1 MQRHRHAAL
10 LALLLAAAAC
20 AAGGQDLAALDAV
33 CPHFPYVLTFRE
45 TASGCEHRIEV
56 PFVWRAD
63 AFEPETLTAN
73 VMPPGAKLQVIAA
86 AASSQNGLLPYH
98 VALMP
103 VLDANGDGKVHL
115 TEIRTTMTSMHAA
128 AMRALER
135 LSQNPPVGKTR
146 YSFNPLNQSFTDPTG
161 APIGDAAPPS
171 ALYTQLAEVDS
182 GSQSAPP
189 LPSSLRHANL
199 SSLIDAATKG
209 LDQNQDAVVSA
220 EEFSQGASRILSS
233 LFFMYDA
240 NDDGELERFEAEE
253 ALNGLG
259 LTAIQVNAGLALL
272 DFSRDGVLSLAE
284 WLRAGQ
290 LDLAGDSLARLLHEI
305 DRTND
310 GFLTADEWGRLGTFL
325 LVLTWKVKME
335 HVGDPAV
342 HTVEVTSSRASC
354 GAAAGHSFVF
364 HAHKCRY
371 CVNKGDSFRS
381 LAAAYHPMT
390 ERVRSPGLSSAL
402 PGPHWSLIW
411 SLNADVEDPDRLR
424 VGQEIRL
431 GLMYSARLEDTWML
445 LSSRFAIGM
454 EV

>member
-1 MQRHRHAAL
+1 M
-10 LALLLAAAAC
+10 
-20 AAGGQDLAALDAV
+20 
-33 CPHFPYVLTFRE
+33 
-45 TASGCEHRIEV
+45 

-103 VLDANGDGKVHL
+103 MLDVNGDSKVHL

-161 APIGDAAPPS
+161 APIGDAGPPS

-189 LPSSLRHANL
+189 SPSSLRHANL
-199 SSLIDAATKG
+199 SSLIEAATKG
-209 LDQNQDAVVSA
+209 VDQNQDAVVSA
-220 EEFSQGASRILSS
+220 EEFSQGASQILSS

-240 NDDGELERFEAEE
+240 NDDGELEPFEAEE
-253 ALNGLG
+253 ALKGLG
-259 LTAIQVNAGLALL
+259 LTAIQVSVGLALL

-290 LDLAGDSLARLLHEI
+290 LDLTGDSLARLLHEI
-305 DRTND
+305 DRTGD

-342 HTVEVTSSRASC
+342 HTVEVRVCSERPSASTFMCNISHFSVVHVQVTSSRASC

-371 CVNKGDSFRS
+371 CVNKGNNKNTRASHVSQTQHIQALGAERQHDN
-381 LAAAYHPMT
+381 HP
-390 ERVRSPGLSSAL
+390 SPLLLCGSPIWNVCWAL
-402 PGPHWSLIW
+402 HT
-411 SLNADVEDPDRLR
+411 
-424 VGQEIRL
+424 L
-431 GLMYSARLEDTWML
+431 GLTHVPLQVTPSEV
-445 LSSRFAIGM
+445 SRQPITR
-454 EV
+454 

>member
-1 MQRHRHAAL
+1 MRHGESPWLCILTQVLYPSCL
-10 LALLLAAAAC
+10 L
-20 AAGGQDLAALDAV
+20 V
-33 CPHFPYVLTFRE
+33 HFDP
-45 TASGCEHRIEV
+45 GCEHRIEV

-161 APIGDAAPPS
+161 APIGDAGPPS
-171 ALYTQLAEVDS
+171 ALYAQLAEVDS

-342 HTVEVTSSRASC
+342 HTVEVRVCSERPNASTFMCDISHFSVVRVQVTSSRASC

-371 CVNKGDSFRS
+371 CVNKGNKSICF
-381 LAAAYHPMT
+381 
-390 ERVRSPGLSSAL
+390 SA
-402 PGPHWSLIW
+402 P
-411 SLNADVEDPDRLR
+411 ADCICESH
-424 VGQEIRL
+424 QEA
-431 GLMYSARLEDTWML
+431 S
-445 LSSRFAIGM
+445 
-454 EV
+454 